1 MEHSFLSHSDAAQR
15 NRNSILR
22 YIKTHQPLSR
32 TDIWEGMPIS
42 RASVTQVIRQLTES
56 GLVLEVGMG
65 NSTGGRKPQYLT
77 FNGSAKKFY
86 AFHWMSRKL
95 FLLDLA
101 GHILCE
107 QSVQL
112 DKTILPTT
120 FVNVLSAG
128 IRDIAAKNLCPSE
141 DIIGLC
147 LSLPGI
153 IDYRSGKVIYAVEL
167 GWQNVPIGNSL
178 QEALGMA
185 VYVEQI
191 GSVMALGC
199 NCLEHVQHATHF
211 QLFILDNDGIG
222 VSSVFH
228 GNCQHGANYMHGEL
242 GHIKTGRDIL
252 CSCGQRGCLEAV
264 IHDLMLQS
272 GGLITQEILEYLSIG
287 IATTINISDSSHAVM
302 VGSYVNQMTPMQQE
316 YLTKAIRDK
325 VTGQHLRHLDL
336 HFSSQG
342 TELAIN
348 GMCAFIFDRYFSID

>member
-77 FNGSAKKFY
+77 FNGAAKKFY
-86 AFHWMSRKL
+86 AFDWMSRQL
-95 FLLDLA
+95 LLLDLD
-101 GHILCE
+101 GRILCE

-112 DKTILPTT
+112 DRTVQPIT

-128 IRDIAAKNLCPSE
+128 IQSIADKNLCPKE

-153 IDYRSGKVIYAVEL
+153 IDYRSGKVVYAVEL
-167 GWQNVPIGNSL
+167 GWQNVPIGGSL
-178 QEALGMA
+178 QKALGMD
-185 VYVEQI
+185 VYVERS
-191 GSVMALGC
+191 GNVMALGC
-199 NCLEHVQHATHF
+199 NGLEHVQHATHF
-211 QLFILDNDGIG
+211 QLFLLDGDGIG

-228 GNCQHGANYMHGEL
+228 SNCQHGANYMHGEL
-242 GHIKTGRDIL
+242 GHIKTGEDVL
-252 CSCGQRGCLEAV
+252 CSCGQKGCLEAV
-264 IHDLMLQS
+264 LHDRMLQS
-272 GGLITQEILEYLSIG
+272 GGVITQEILEYLSIG
-287 IATTINISDSSHAVM
+287 IATTINIADTSHAVM
-302 VGSYVNQMTPMQQE
+302 VGSYVNQMTPLQQE

-336 HFSSQG
+336 HFSNHG
-342 TELAIN
+342 KELAVN
-348 GMCAFIFDRYFSID
+348 GMCAFVFDRYFSID

>member
-15 NRNSILR
+15 NKNSILH
-22 YIKTHQPLSR
+22 YIKSHQPLSR

-42 RASVTQVIRQLTES
+42 RASVTQVIRQLTEC

-65 NSTGGRKPQYLT
+65 SSTGGRKPQYLT
-77 FNGSAKKFY
+77 FNGAAKKFY

-112 DKTILPTT
+112 DRTIQPST
-120 FVNVLSAG
+120 FVTVLSTG
-128 IRDIAAKNLCPSE
+128 IQAIAAKNLCPSE
-141 DIIGLC
+141 EIIGLC

-153 IDYRSGKVIYAVEL
+153 IDYRSGNVIYAVEL
-167 GWQNVPIGNSL
+167 GWQNVPIGDSL
-178 QEALGMA
+178 REALGMD
-185 VYVEQI
+185 VYVERI
-191 GSVMALGC
+191 GNVMALGC
-199 NCLEHVQHATHF
+199 NGLEHVQHATHF

-242 GHIKTGRDIL
+242 GHIKTGQDVL

-264 IHDLMLQS
+264 IHNRMVQS
-272 GGLITQEILEYLSIG
+272 NGIITPEILEYLSIG

-302 VGSYVNQMTPMQQE
+302 VGSYVDQMTPLQQE
-316 YLTKAIRDK
+316 HLTKAIRSK

-336 HFSSQG
+336 HFSSHG
-342 TELAIN
+342 KELAID
-348 GMCAFIFDRYFSID
+348 GMCAFIFDRYFAID

>member
-1 MEHSFLSHSDAAQR
+1 
-15 NRNSILR
+15 
-22 YIKTHQPLSR
+22 
-32 TDIWEGMPIS
+32 
-42 RASVTQVIRQLTES
+42 
-56 GLVLEVGMG
+56 
-65 NSTGGRKPQYLT
+65 
-77 FNGSAKKFY
+77 
-86 AFHWMSRKL
+86 
-95 FLLDLA
+95 
-101 GHILCE
+101 
-107 QSVQL
+107 
-112 DKTILPTT
+112 
-120 FVNVLSAG
+120 
-128 IRDIAAKNLCPSE
+128 
-141 DIIGLC
+141 
-147 LSLPGI
+147 
-153 IDYRSGKVIYAVEL
+153 
-167 GWQNVPIGNSL
+167 
-178 QEALGMA
+178 MA

-211 QLFILDNDGIG
+211 QLFILDDDGIG

-336 HFSSQG
+336 HFSDH
-342 TELAIN
+342 TKELALC
-348 GMCAFIFDRYFSID
+348 GMCAYVFDRYFSID